1 MERLTLW
8 LKLFMNRGF
17 RKEGNMNDAFNKLRE
32 IRWRR
37 RLTAAEQV
45 ELRDLIAKN
54 PASGAEWDADAALRR
69 ELEKLPDAPM
79 PSNFTARVMQAI
91 EAENRA
97 AARSRGFNWKWVL
110 HSLLPKAAFAAIAIC
125 AGLISYHE
133 GREAKRAELARSVA
147 AVSQVAS
154 LPSPEILKD
163 FDAIQQ
169 LNTAPP
175 PDAELLA
182 LLK

>member
-1 MERLTLW
+1 
-8 LKLFMNRGF
+8 MN
-17 RKEGNMNDAFNKLRE
+17 NAFNKLRE
-32 IRWRR
+32 IRWQRK
-37 RLTAAEQV
+37 LTAAEEA
-45 ELRDLIAKN
+45 ELSAEFAKN
-54 PASGAEWDADAALRR
+54 PALRAAWNEDLVLSRG
-69 ELEKLPDAPM
+69 LEKLPDAPM

-91 EAENRA
+91 EAENHA
-97 AARSRGFNWKWVL
+97 AARSRRFNWKWAI
-110 HSLLPKAAFAAIAIC
+110 HSLLPKAAFATLAIC

-133 GREAKRAELARSVA
+133 GREVKRAQLARSVA

-182 LLK
+182 LLQ